1 MHYSSN
7 GCLVMEF
14 GYSCDYFLLN
24 LISMETIQLPS
35 VDFDYLNCI
44 LWRSPSDFNCRTW
57 FINDNFL
64 MSCQSG
70 DNEYFKKQIQ
80 FDDEEE
86 FQFEDKENYMKVDN
100 GNEEFDINNEEFQ
113 HDNDKSEDCACRGE

>member
-1 MHYSSN
+1 
-7 GCLVMEF
+7 
-14 GYSCDYFLLN
+14 
-24 LISMETIQLPS
+24 METIQLPS

-44 LWRSPSDFNCRTW
+44 LWRNPSDFNGRIW

-100 GNEEFDINNEEFQ
+100 GNEEFQ
-113 HDNDKSEDCACRGE
+113 HDNDKSEDCACRGEGFQPMNDESEDEEVLEYAQTSIVFEN

>member
-1 MHYSSN
+1 
-7 GCLVMEF
+7 
-14 GYSCDYFLLN
+14 
-24 LISMETIQLPS
+24 METIQLPS

-44 LWRSPSDFNCRTW
+44 LWRNPSDFNGRIW

-86 FQFEDKENYMKVDN
+86 FQFEDKENMTMIKVKIVHVEVKDSN
-100 GNEEFDINNEEFQ
+100 P
-113 HDNDKSEDCACRGE
+113 